1 MSQPE
6 RMLPRLRGELERA
19 PAADIERFSD
29 AVRPL
34 LDSLAR
40 HVRREMAF
48 LRARGELDGDFPA
61 ADDVVDETLVRAWH
75 ELRRHPQAGPGK
87 ATLYRLAGRVLAEAV
102 QQRRRER
109 GRSVSLERRL
119 PERLALDE
127 DIDQAVYD
135 YWQPEQVLKL
145 EDAVPIDAPTPE
157 EAVEGEELRRVL
169 GQVLA
174 ELPERWRQAV
184 LLTHVEDLPHAEVAR
199 QLGISEEELQRR
211 IEHADAYLRARLS
224 DLGVGPGGAENAT
237 RRNVPATTRAPA
249 DDSLQRAFDL
259 VGREAIQ
266 RAAAGR
272 PRSAAARPRPS

>member
-1 MSQPE
+1 MAQQE
-6 RMLPRLRGELERA
+6 RTLPRLRAELERA

-34 LDSLAR
+34 LDPLAR

-75 ELRRHPQAGPGK
+75 ELRRHPQAAPDKGM
-87 ATLYRLAGRVLAEAV
+87 LYRIAGRVLADAV
-102 QQRRRER
+102 RQRRRER
-109 GRSVSLERRL
+109 GRFISLERRL
-119 PERLALDE
+119 PERQALDE

-157 EAVEGEELRRVL
+157 EAVERDELRRVL
-169 GQVLA
+169 RQVLA
-174 ELPERWRQAV
+174 ELPDDWRQAV
-184 LLTHVEDLPHAEVAR
+184 LLTQAEDLPHAEVAR

-211 IEHADAYLRARLS
+211 IDHADAYLRARLS
-224 DLGVGPGGAENAT
+224 ELGVGPGEARDAA
-237 RRNVPATTRAPA
+237 RRNAPPGPHAPA
-249 DDSLQRAFDL
+249 DDSLGQAFERI
-259 VGREAIQ
+259 GREAIQ
-266 RAAAGR
+266 RPAAGR
-272 PRSAAARPRPS
+272 PS